1 MKSKLL
7 VCGALAA
14 AITMSVALPACV
26 TRDEEDL
33 NQVIATVDIT
43 KSENLEAEGL
53 SEYAS
58 AISSENITKRDLIA
72 AYYNTASSLSS
83 SYSTSEIFELLVNT
97 LTNTAVVVQYTTLS
111 LIKDKVAEDASFL
124 SEYQA
129 LSSDVEKYE
138 LLLEGETSTNDDG
151 GESDRVMLAQYAL
164 YSSINSSLDSQE
176 ESIINGDDQTS
187 EATETRTTP
196 GGAGEEVENFL
207 PLNDDGTLNYNIYTG
222 YTGDGYSYLLE
233 DSGAYADDALE
244 GSTRSTRRLAYAQFI
259 TSLRDNYLLSEEED
273 VRDIMSVSY
282 IQEEY
287 LSQLQQQAINE
298 YYERYQ
304 AEQEALIE
312 SVDENGVYTFLQNHY
327 LSDLTDQTV
336 SNSTASAFETSMSS
350 LSDTSFILYAPATE
364 GTDGG
369 TYGYVYNILL
379 PFSASQSVNI
389 DSSDTSAQYYFE
401 RKDILTGIT
410 AIDQRSAWFNGATD
424 YSFDASQSDI
434 DYYGKNDGRDYLF
447 FEDNLTKP
455 DRYASLDKYAGLYPY
470 NGRVSENTDGT
481 YNLVPNKV
489 DIDGFLTELENYVE
503 YIMGGDTVSI
513 QKEDSY
519 NVSSYTD
526 YYTEETAD
534 LEDESQRKIDYSRFV
549 YATGKVDV
557 GLDDTD
563 LSSFLSTMFV
573 EDSAAYKAMSAVNE
587 LQFAYTTDT
596 GILSNYI
603 GYSISAYET
612 NYIPEFEYAAQTA
625 INEGAGTI
633 YVCAGD
639 YGWHVIYVTAT
650 FDTAGGA
657 VYGEDIAWTADEV
670 LTEGTFQNLYYT
682 WIKDST
688 LTNVT
693 TNRRSVINERFGGD
707 STITK
712 YEDAYRDLLEIEDS
726 SSSGSSSN
734 S

>member
-97 LTNTAVVVQYTTLS
+97 LTNTSVVVQYATLS

-455 DRYASLDKYAGLYPY
+455 DRYASLDKYAGLYSY

-489 DIDGFLTELENYVE
+489 DIDGFLTELEIYVE

-596 GILSNYI
+596 SILSNYI

-612 NYIPEFEYAAQTA
+612 RYIPEFEYAAQTA
-625 INEGAGTI
+625 ISEGAGTI

-657 VYGEDIAWTADEV
+657 VYDEDIAWTVDEV
-670 LTEGTFQNLYYT
+670 LTEGTFQNLYYN

-693 TNRRSVINERFGGD
+693 TNRRSVINDRFCGD

>member
-97 LTNTAVVVQYTTLS
+97 LTNTSVVVQYATLS

-455 DRYASLDKYAGLYPY
+455 DRYASLDKYAGLYSY

-596 GILSNYI
+596 SILSNYI

-612 NYIPEFEYAAQTA
+612 RYIPEFEYAAQTA
-625 INEGAGTI
+625 ISEGAGTI

-657 VYGEDIAWTADEV
+657 VYDEDIAWTVDEV
-670 LTEGTFQNLYYT
+670 LTEGTFQNLYYN

>member
-43 KSENLEAEGL
+43 KSEYLEAEGL

-97 LTNTAVVVQYTTLS
+97 LTNTSVVVQYATLS

-455 DRYASLDKYAGLYPY
+455 DRYASLDKYAGLYSY

-519 NVSSYTD
+519 NASSYTD

-596 GILSNYI
+596 SILSNYI

-612 NYIPEFEYAAQTA
+612 RYIPEFEYAAQTA
-625 INEGAGTI
+625 ISEGAGTI

-693 TNRRSVINERFGGD
+693 TNRRSVINEHFGGD

>member
-53 SEYAS
+53 SEYVS

-97 LTNTAVVVQYTTLS
+97 LTNTSVVVQYATLS

-410 AIDQRSAWFNGATD
+410 ATDQRSAWFNGATD

-455 DRYASLDKYAGLYPY
+455 DRYASLDKYAGLYSY

-596 GILSNYI
+596 SILSNYI

-612 NYIPEFEYAAQTA
+612 RYIPEFEYAAQTA
-625 INEGAGTI
+625 ISEGAGTI

>member
-187 EATETRTTP
+187 EVTETRTTP

-410 AIDQRSAWFNGATD
+410 ATDQRSAWFNGATD
-424 YSFDASQSDI
+424 YSFDVSQSDI

-455 DRYASLDKYAGLYPY
+455 DRYASLDKYAGLYSY

-612 NYIPEFEYAAQTA
+612 KYIPEFEYAAQTA

>member
-97 LTNTAVVVQYTTLS
+97 LTNTSVVVQYATLS

-350 LSDTSFILYAPATE
+350 LSVTSFILYAPATE

-410 AIDQRSAWFNGATD
+410 ATDQRSAWFNGATD

-455 DRYASLDKYAGLYPY
+455 DRYASLDKYAGLYSY

-596 GILSNYI
+596 SILSNYI

-612 NYIPEFEYAAQTA
+612 RYIPEFEYAAQTA
-625 INEGAGTI
+625 ISEGAGTI

>member
-350 LSDTSFILYAPATE
+350 LSVTSFILYAPATE

-410 AIDQRSAWFNGATD
+410 ATDQRSAWFNGATD

-455 DRYASLDKYAGLYPY
+455 DRYASLDKYAGLYSY

-596 GILSNYI
+596 SILSNYI

-612 NYIPEFEYAAQTA
+612 RYIPEFEYAAQTA
-625 INEGAGTI
+625 ISEGAGTI

>member
-369 TYGYVYNILL
+369 TYGYVYHILL

-410 AIDQRSAWFNGATD
+410 ATDQRSAWFNGATD

-455 DRYASLDKYAGLYPY
+455 DRYASLDKYAGLYSY

-596 GILSNYI
+596 SILSNYI

-612 NYIPEFEYAAQTA
+612 KYIPEFEYAAQTA
-625 INEGAGTI
+625 ISEGAGTI

>member
-97 LTNTAVVVQYTTLS
+97 LTNTSVVVQYATLS

-410 AIDQRSAWFNGATD
+410 ATDQRSAWFNGATD

-455 DRYASLDKYAGLYPY
+455 DRYASLDKYAGLYSY

-596 GILSNYI
+596 SILSNYI

-612 NYIPEFEYAAQTA
+612 KYIPEFEYAAQTA
-625 INEGAGTI
+625 ISEGAGTI

>member
-97 LTNTAVVVQYTTLS
+97 LTNTSVVVQYATLS

-410 AIDQRSAWFNGATD
+410 ATDQRSAWFNGATD

-455 DRYASLDKYAGLYPY
+455 DRYASLDKYAGLYSY

-596 GILSNYI
+596 SILSNYI

-612 NYIPEFEYAAQTA
+612 RYIPEFEYAAQTA
-625 INEGAGTI
+625 ISEGAGTI

>member
-97 LTNTAVVVQYTTLS
+97 LTNTSVVVQYATLS

-410 AIDQRSAWFNGATD
+410 ATDQRSAWFNGATD

-455 DRYASLDKYAGLYPY
+455 DRYASLDKYAGLYSY

-519 NVSSYTD
+519 NASSYTD

-596 GILSNYI
+596 SILSNYI

-612 NYIPEFEYAAQTA
+612 RYIPEFEYAAQTA
-625 INEGAGTI
+625 ISEGAGTI

-693 TNRRSVINERFGGD
+693 TNRRSVINEHFGGD

>member
-97 LTNTAVVVQYTTLS
+97 LTNTSVVVQYATLS

-410 AIDQRSAWFNGATD
+410 ATDQRSAWFNGATD

-455 DRYASLDKYAGLYPY
+455 DRYASLDKYAGLYSY

-573 EDSAAYKAMSAVNE
+573 EDSTAYKAMSAVNE

-596 GILSNYI
+596 SILSNYI

-612 NYIPEFEYAAQTA
+612 SYIPEFEYAAQTA
-625 INEGAGTI
+625 ISEGAGTI

>member
-97 LTNTAVVVQYTTLS
+97 LTNTSVVVQYATLS

-410 AIDQRSAWFNGATD
+410 ATDQRSAWFNGATD

-455 DRYASLDKYAGLYPY
+455 DRYASLDKYAGLYSY

-596 GILSNYI
+596 SILSNYI

-612 NYIPEFEYAAQTA
+612 SYIPEFEYAAQTA
-625 INEGAGTI
+625 ISEGAGTI

>member
-97 LTNTAVVVQYTTLS
+97 LTNTSVVVQYATLS

-410 AIDQRSAWFNGATD
+410 ATDQRSAWFNGATD

-455 DRYASLDKYAGLYPY
+455 DRYASLDKYAGLYSY

-625 INEGAGTI
+625 ISEGAGTI

>member
-97 LTNTAVVVQYTTLS
+97 LTNTSVVVQYATLS

-410 AIDQRSAWFNGATD
+410 ATDQRSAWFNGATD

-455 DRYASLDKYAGLYPY
+455 DRYASLDKYAGLYSY

-612 NYIPEFEYAAQTA
+612 SYIPEFEYAAQTA
-625 INEGAGTI
+625 ISEGAGTI

>member
-455 DRYASLDKYAGLYPY
+455 DRYASLDKYAGLYSY

-625 INEGAGTI
+625 ISEGAGTI

>member
-58 AISSENITKRDLIA
+58 AISSENITKRNLIA

-97 LTNTAVVVQYTTLS
+97 LTNTSVVVQYATLS

-410 AIDQRSAWFNGATD
+410 ATDQRSAWFNGATD

-455 DRYASLDKYAGLYPY
+455 DRYASLDKYAGLYSY

-596 GILSNYI
+596 SILSNYI

-612 NYIPEFEYAAQTA
+612 KYIPEFEYAAQTA
-625 INEGAGTI
+625 ISEGAGTI

>member
-410 AIDQRSAWFNGATD
+410 ATDQRSAWFNGATD
-424 YSFDASQSDI
+424 YSFDVSQSDI

-455 DRYASLDKYAGLYPY
+455 DRYASLDKYAGLYSY

-612 NYIPEFEYAAQTA
+612 KYIPEFEYAAQTA

-693 TNRRSVINERFGGD
+693 TNRRSVINERFGRD

>member
-97 LTNTAVVVQYTTLS
+97 LTNTSVVVQYATLS

-410 AIDQRSAWFNGATD
+410 ATDQRSAWFNGATD

-455 DRYASLDKYAGLYPY
+455 DRYASLDKYAGLYSY

-489 DIDGFLTELENYVE
+489 DIDGFLTELEIYVE

-596 GILSNYI
+596 SILSNYI

-612 NYIPEFEYAAQTA
+612 KYIPEFEYAAQTA
-625 INEGAGTI
+625 ISEGAGTI

-657 VYGEDIAWTADEV
+657 VYDEDIAWTVDEV
-670 LTEGTFQNLYYT
+670 LTEGTFQNLYYN

>member
-97 LTNTAVVVQYTTLS
+97 LTNTSVVVQYATLS

>member
-410 AIDQRSAWFNGATD
+410 ATDQRSAWFNGATD

-455 DRYASLDKYAGLYPY
+455 DRYASLDKYAGLYSY

-596 GILSNYI
+596 SILSNYI

-612 NYIPEFEYAAQTA
+612 SYIPEFEYAAQTA
-625 INEGAGTI
+625 ISEGAGTI

>member
-97 LTNTAVVVQYTTLS
+97 LTNTAVVVQYATLS

-410 AIDQRSAWFNGATD
+410 ATDQRSAWFNGATD
-424 YSFDASQSDI
+424 YSFDVSQSDI

-455 DRYASLDKYAGLYPY
+455 DRYASLDKYAGLYSY

-612 NYIPEFEYAAQTA
+612 KYIPEFEYAAQTA

>member
-97 LTNTAVVVQYTTLS
+97 LTNTSVVVQYATLS

-455 DRYASLDKYAGLYPY
+455 DRYASLDKYAGLYSY

-519 NVSSYTD
+519 NASSYTD

-596 GILSNYI
+596 SILSNYI

-612 NYIPEFEYAAQTA
+612 RYIPEFEYAAQTA
-625 INEGAGTI
+625 ISEGAGTI

-693 TNRRSVINERFGGD
+693 TNRRSVINESFGGD

>member
-97 LTNTAVVVQYTTLS
+97 LTNTSVVVQYATLS

-455 DRYASLDKYAGLYPY
+455 DRYASLDKYAGLYSY

-596 GILSNYI
+596 SILSNYI

-612 NYIPEFEYAAQTA
+612 SYIPEFEYAAQTA
-625 INEGAGTI
+625 ISEGAGTI

>member
-410 AIDQRSAWFNGATD
+410 ATDQRSAWFNGATD

-455 DRYASLDKYAGLYPY
+455 DRYASLDKYAGLYSY

-612 NYIPEFEYAAQTA
+612 KYIPEFEYAAQTA

>member
-410 AIDQRSAWFNGATD
+410 ATDQRSAWFNGATD

-455 DRYASLDKYAGLYPY
+455 DRYASLDKYAGLYSY

-596 GILSNYI
+596 SILSNYI

-612 NYIPEFEYAAQTA
+612 KYIPEFEYAAQTA
-625 INEGAGTI
+625 ISEGAGTI

>member
-97 LTNTAVVVQYTTLS
+97 LTNTSVVVQYATLS

-410 AIDQRSAWFNGATD
+410 ATDQREP
-424 YSFDASQSDI
+424 
-434 DYYGKNDGRDYLF
+434 K
-447 FEDNLTKP
+447 
-455 DRYASLDKYAGLYPY
+455 RYRLL
-470 NGRVSENTDGT
+470 R
-481 YNLVPNKV
+481 
-489 DIDGFLTELENYVE
+489 
-503 YIMGGDTVSI
+503 
-513 QKEDSY
+513 QK
-519 NVSSYTD
+519 
-526 YYTEETAD
+526 
-534 LEDESQRKIDYSRFV
+534 
-549 YATGKVDV
+549 
-557 GLDDTD
+557 
-563 LSSFLSTMFV
+563 
-573 EDSAAYKAMSAVNE
+573 
-587 LQFAYTTDT
+587 
-596 GILSNYI
+596 
-603 GYSISAYET
+603 
-612 NYIPEFEYAAQTA
+612 
-625 INEGAGTI
+625 
-633 YVCAGD
+633 
-639 YGWHVIYVTAT
+639 
-650 FDTAGGA
+650 
-657 VYGEDIAWTADEV
+657 
-670 LTEGTFQNLYYT
+670 
-682 WIKDST
+682 
-688 LTNVT
+688 
-693 TNRRSVINERFGGD
+693 
-707 STITK
+707 
-712 YEDAYRDLLEIEDS
+712 
-726 SSSGSSSN
+726 
-734 S
+734 

>member
-97 LTNTAVVVQYTTLS
+97 LTNTSVVVQYATLS

-410 AIDQRSAWFNGATD
+410 ATDQRSAWFNGATD

-455 DRYASLDKYAGLYPY
+455 DRYASLDKYAGLYSY

-573 EDSAAYKAMSAVNE
+573 EDSTAYKAMSAVNE

-596 GILSNYI
+596 SILSNYI

-612 NYIPEFEYAAQTA
+612 SYIPEFEYAAQTA
-625 INEGAGTI
+625 ISEGAGTI

-726 SSSGSSSN
+726 SSLGSSSN

>member
-53 SEYAS
+53 SEYVS

-410 AIDQRSAWFNGATD
+410 ATDQRSAWFNGATD

-455 DRYASLDKYAGLYPY
+455 DRYASLDKYAGLYSY

-596 GILSNYI
+596 SILSNYI

-612 NYIPEFEYAAQTA
+612 KYIPEFEYAAQTA
-625 INEGAGTI
+625 ISEGAGTI

>member
-97 LTNTAVVVQYTTLS
+97 LTNTSVVVQYATLS

-455 DRYASLDKYAGLYPY
+455 DRYASLDKYAGLYSY

-489 DIDGFLTELENYVE
+489 DIDGFLTELEIYVE

-596 GILSNYI
+596 SILSNYI

-612 NYIPEFEYAAQTA
+612 RYIPEFEYAAQTA
-625 INEGAGTI
+625 ISEGAGTI

-657 VYGEDIAWTADEV
+657 VYDEDIAWTVDEV
-670 LTEGTFQNLYYT
+670 LTEGTFQNLYYN

>member
-26 TRDEEDL
+26 PPDEEDL
-33 NQVIATVDIT
+33 NKVIATVDYT
-43 KSENLEAEGL
+43 KRENPEAEGL

-97 LTNTAVVVQYTTLS
+97 LTNTSVVVQYATLS

-455 DRYASLDKYAGLYPY
+455 DRYASLDKYAGLYSY

-489 DIDGFLTELENYVE
+489 DIDGFLTELEIYVE

-596 GILSNYI
+596 SILSNYI

-612 NYIPEFEYAAQTA
+612 RYIPEFEYAAQTA
-625 INEGAGTI
+625 ISEGAGTI

-657 VYGEDIAWTADEV
+657 VYDEDIAWTVDEV
-670 LTEGTFQNLYYT
+670 LTEGTFQNLYYN

>member
-7 VCGALAA
+7 VCGAIAA

-97 LTNTAVVVQYTTLS
+97 LTNTSVVVQYATLS

-455 DRYASLDKYAGLYPY
+455 DRYASLDKYAGLYSY

-596 GILSNYI
+596 SILSNYI

-612 NYIPEFEYAAQTA
+612 SYIPEFEYAAQTA
-625 INEGAGTI
+625 ISEGAGTI

>member
-97 LTNTAVVVQYTTLS
+97 LTNTSVVVQYATLS

-447 FEDNLTKP
+447 FEDNLTKT
-455 DRYASLDKYAGLYPY
+455 DRYASLDKYAGLYSY

-596 GILSNYI
+596 SILSNYI

-612 NYIPEFEYAAQTA
+612 RYIPEFEYAAQTA
-625 INEGAGTI
+625 ISEGAGTI

-693 TNRRSVINERFGGD
+693 TNRRSVINECFGGD

>member
-97 LTNTAVVVQYTTLS
+97 LTNTSVVVQYATLS

-124 SEYQA
+124 SGYQA

-410 AIDQRSAWFNGATD
+410 ATDQRSAWFNGATD

-455 DRYASLDKYAGLYPY
+455 DRYASLDKYAGLYSY

-519 NVSSYTD
+519 NASSYTD

-596 GILSNYI
+596 SILSNYI

-612 NYIPEFEYAAQTA
+612 RYIPEFEYAAQTA
-625 INEGAGTI
+625 ISEGAGTI

>member
-97 LTNTAVVVQYTTLS
+97 LTNTSVVVQYATLS

-410 AIDQRSAWFNGATD
+410 ATDQRSAWFNGATD

-455 DRYASLDKYAGLYPY
+455 DRYAPLDKYAGLYSY

-513 QKEDSY
+513 QKEDRY

-596 GILSNYI
+596 SILSNYI

-612 NYIPEFEYAAQTA
+612 SYIPEFEYAAQTA
-625 INEGAGTI
+625 ISEGAGTI

>member
-97 LTNTAVVVQYTTLS
+97 LTNTSVVVQYATLS

-455 DRYASLDKYAGLYPY
+455 DRYASLDKYAGLYSY

-596 GILSNYI
+596 SILSNYI

-612 NYIPEFEYAAQTA
+612 RYIPEFEYAAQTA
-625 INEGAGTI
+625 ISEGAGTI

>member
-410 AIDQRSAWFNGATD
+410 ATDQRSAWFNGATD

-612 NYIPEFEYAAQTA
+612 KYIPEFEYAAQTA
-625 INEGAGTI
+625 ISEGAGTI